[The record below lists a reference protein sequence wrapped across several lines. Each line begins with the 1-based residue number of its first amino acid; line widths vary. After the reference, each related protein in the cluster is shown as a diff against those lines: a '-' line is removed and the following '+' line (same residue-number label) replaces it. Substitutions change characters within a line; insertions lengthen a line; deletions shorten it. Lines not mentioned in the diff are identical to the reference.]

1 MTANPTM
8 PLDDVLYAF
17 AMARPIPD
25 PGTLEE
31 FTRKYPAYADEL
43 TDFAVDLLLDSAI
56 EDEVGE
62 ADDDDSV
69 SPAVSRAISHFQN
82 ALYELEKKPVPALQ
96 AVPQT
101 KNPFADM
108 DRTRFRSVARGL
120 NANNTFLI
128 KLRDRTIEPD
138 TVTSRI
144 GSAKRS
150 RGKPA
155 SRRIWSSHTSRRRR
169 SSRAVSTSNPTQSL
183 PFPHARPLKRL
194 SAIRAF
200 HPSSSAIFSSS
211 DPS

>member
-17 AMARPIPD
+17 AMATPIPD

-31 FTRKYPAYADEL
+31 FTRKYPAYADDL

-56 EDEVGE
+56 EDEADE

-96 AVPQT
+96 TVPQT

-128 KLRDRTIEPD
+128 KLRDRTIEPE

-144 GSAKRS
+144 GFCEKVAREAGEPMYLVIAHFQGPPVLA
-150 RGKPA
+150 RGQHFKSDAKPA
-155 SRRIWSSHTSRRRR
+155 
-169 SSRAVSTSNPTQSL
+169 
-183 PFPHARPLKRL
+183 L
-194 SAIRAF
+194 SARETFEEAVRNSGLS
-200 HPSSSAIFSSS
+200 PEQQCYLLKL
-211 DPS
+211 